1 MLKLSSIEQCASVF
15 YFLPI
20 STPGHIEIFCGYME
34 RNRGPPFKK
43 RPNPRFNKGINKRGK
58 FDDEE
63 SSETSHVSETV
74 YRILCQSRR
83 IGSVI
88 GKGGTV
94 VKALREETQAKIT
107 VAESVP
113 GSEERVII
121 IYSPSAKLPVKNED
135 EENDLELHCA
145 AQDALVKV
153 HDRIVEEDIFDDDES
168 VVFCRM
174 LVPNNTVGCLLGKG
188 GEVIKRL
195 RGETGAVIRLLP
207 ADQLPTCAMETD
219 ELLQISGTPDVTRKA
234 LAKVSTLLHQNPRK
248 DEPPSNSRPV
258 GPPRSYQP
266 GAPPPP
272 ERGPY
277 TYGAPPL
284 PWRGYG
290 NEPPRFG
297 PPVIEHVEDTP
308 IEFPMKILCSEAKIH
323 GVIGR
328 NSISLRQFQ
337 QETGTSVY
345 VEDPIVGSDERVILV
360 SSFDALQKPRSRTID
375 AILLLQ
381 DKTSEHDDKG
391 IITTRVLI
399 PSSKVGCILGQGG
412 MIINEMRR
420 RIKADIRVYAK
431 EEKPKCAAENE
442 ELVQVSGSYGVA
454 KEALAEIA
462 SRFRARYL
470 RDTKPGTEPVGPP
483 PSGVP
488 RGGRVG
494 GYDPYKVGGGGRDF
508 NQPPTYAPPPR
519 EYQPQTYHAPPV
531 EYATHTYPVPP
542 HASGY
547 PSAVEAQGGQVV
559 GTAPPGPP
567 GVHNPSEVT
576 GTMVNPQDPYA
587 VGAQGGEVYQAYG
600 GVAGGQTQTHPVQ
613 ATYPENYGAQQD
625 PYSGINSSAHT
636 SYYTTTT
643 MTTTTAPT
651 PATTVPT
658 YPPQQGHYA
667 ATTQTSQQYGH

>member
-1 MLKLSSIEQCASVF
+1 
-15 YFLPI
+15 
-20 STPGHIEIFCGYME
+20 ME
-34 RNRGPPFKK
+34 RGRGSPFKK
-43 RPNPRFNKGINKRGK
+43 RPNPRFNKGGNKRGK

-63 SSETSHVSETV
+63 SSESSHVSETV

-107 VAESVP
+107 VAESVL

-121 IYSPSAKLPVKNED
+121 IYSPSAKAPVVKND
-135 EENDLELHCA
+135 DDDDNDLELHCA

-153 HDRIVEEDIFDDDES
+153 HDRIVEEDIFDDEES

-207 ADQLPTCAMETD
+207 AEQLPTCAMETD

-258 GPPRSYQP
+258 GPPRAFQP

-284 PWRGYG
+284 PWR
-290 NEPPRFG
+290 EPPRYG
-297 PPVIEHVEDTP
+297 PPAIDPVQIEETP
-308 IEFPMKILCSEAKIH
+308 IEFPMKILCSEARIH

-328 NSISLRQFQ
+328 NGISLRQFQ
-337 QETGTSVY
+337 QETGTSIH
-345 VEDPIVGSDERVILV
+345 VEDPLLGSDERVIVV

-381 DKTSEHDDKG
+381 DKTSEHDEKG

-420 RIKADIRVYAK
+420 RIKADIRVYPK
-431 EEKPKCAAENE
+431 EDKPKCAAENE

-470 RDTKPGTEPVGPP
+470 RDTKPVTEV
-483 PSGVP
+483 VP
-488 RGGRVG
+488 RGGR
-494 GYDPYKVGGGGRDF
+494 YEPFKREY
-508 NQPPTYAPPPR
+508 NPHQHQHQHQHQHPPPSYLAPPPPPR
-519 EYQPQTYHAPPV
+519 EYQPHTYHAPPV
-531 EYATHTYPVPP
+531 EYATHAYPVPS

-547 PSAVEAQGGQVV
+547 PSAVDMNVANSGQASV
-559 GTAPPGPP
+559 PGPP
-567 GVHNPSEVT
+567 GVHNPSEVA
-576 GTMVNPQDPYA
+576 GTMVNSQDPYA
-587 VGAQGGEVYQAYG
+587 QPVAVAATHGVVDVYQAYG
-600 GVAGGQTQTHPVQ
+600 GAAGGQTHPVQ
-613 ATYPENYGAQQD
+613 VTYAENYGTQQD
-625 PYSGINSSAHT
+625 PYSSAHT

-643 MTTTTAPT
+643 TAPATTTTAP
-651 PATTVPT
+651 AATVPT
-658 YPPQQGHYA
+658 YPPQQGHYT
-667 ATTQTSQQYGH
+667 TTQTSQQYGH